1 MILMQTTSVDSNLGC
16 WNDASGAR
24 RRSVAIADVIPATTS
39 GAEAD
44 CGGDPVEST
53 QATSTGMY
61 LPRRRDPGHVVTA
74 MPVLADDDPNLV
86 CPWGGID
93 HQSDPYGFGLPYR
106 DHISQFGA
114 QMAGGGCPSGASE
127 ARPTPPIASAR
138 EEKAAHKEMMQRNEG
153 NAERY
158 RYPAIWTSEKDRHFM
173 REEEKLP
180 GAQSNNAED
189 HALASSLAC
198 SHTAHT

>member
-1 MILMQTTSVDSNLGC
+1 MILMQATSVDSNLGC

-24 RRSVAIADVIPATTS
+24 RRSVATADVIPATTS

-61 LPRRRDPGHVVTA
+61 LPKRRDPGHVITA
-74 MPVLADDDPNLV
+74 MPALADDDPNLV

-106 DHISQFGA
+106 DHVSQFAA

-138 EEKAAHKEMMQRNEG
+138 EEKAAQKEKMQRNDGKCRVIQAPRNLDEREG
-153 NAERY
+153 
-158 RYPAIWTSEKDRHFM
+158 SSF
-173 REEEKLP
+173 
-180 GAQSNNAED
+180 
-189 HALASSLAC
+189 HA
-198 SHTAHT
+198 